1 VKTTIVR
8 GRHAPAKSAD
18 SSAAPDFRRLL
29 CAELARRCAGNPRY
43 SLRAFAKG
51 LGVDHATLSQL
62 LRGRRTLTEAM
73 IRRLARRLKLDDAA
87 IQDHIAAAQR
97 AEGAPREPG
106 SLREVRQ
113 LTADAASLMQQW
125 QHFAILE
132 LTRLDSFRPDSRWI
146 ARVLGI
152 GIDDVNI
159 ALQQLIRL
167 NLLEMVS
174 PTRWVDRTGD
184 AAITVEGLAH
194 LAVQNLAQQTRHL
207 AERALARPDPGLC
220 DYSTTTVAV
229 STARLPD
236 IIEHIARF
244 RRELLSMLERDAT
257 RDDLY
262 QLDISFYPVTSV
274 QPGGDPH
281 ECGEPGKPT

>member
-8 GRHAPAKSAD
+8 GRKAPTTSAD

-73 IRRLARRLKLDDAA
+73 IRRLARRLKLDEAA
-87 IQDHIAAAQR
+87 IQDHIAVAQR

-113 LTADAASLMQQW
+113 LTADAASLVQQW

-132 LTRLDSFRPDSRWI
+132 LTRLDSFKPDSRWI

-152 GIDDVNI
+152 SIDEVNI

-167 NLLEMVS
+167 NLLEMAS

-236 IIEHIARF
+236 VIEHIARF
-244 RRELLSMLERDAT
+244 RRELLAMLERDAT

-262 QLDISFYPVTSV
+262 QLDISFYPVTSL
-274 QPGGDPH
+274 QHGGDAHDTGAPP
-281 ECGEPGKPT
+281 ERT